1 MTPTQPT
8 PHPVPVPVPVP
19 DDVSAAPGAARPR
32 VEAHGIDVIPDA
44 ERHGRARDLF
54 LLWCA
59 PNINY
64 LGFVVGA
71 ALVLMGLEL
80 WQAVAVAVAG
90 NLFAV
95 VTGIVAVPGP
105 ASGTP
110 SQVTTRA
117 MYGVRGNRVAIA
129 VNGWFVSV
137 CYIAINWAAAAAV
150 GYTLLQHFD
159 LPVNTPVKLIVIA
172 AIATA
177 TVTVAIFGQGMISRL
192 YPLLS
197 LTLGVVFLVMCGFV
211 FARADLGF
219 SQSTPLHGFD
229 LWIAVFG
236 GLTLVA
242 ASPLSYTI
250 SSDFARYL
258 PASTSPVSVAA
269 ATALGSAIPGA
280 VLVSVGALAAT
291 AVDMS
296 DPQAGL
302 ISLIPSWFVPI
313 FLVAVIVSTV
323 CNNALT
329 SYSAGLALQS
339 VGVRLTRARA
349 VAASGLL
356 GAVLTLYALFVSDFL
371 GAVSSAL
378 SMLVVLVGPIMAVY
392 VTDILIRR
400 NRYDGVALSDESHR
414 SAFWYTG
421 GVNVAGAVSVLAAAG
436 LALLASHTVEF
447 RGPIATAL
455 GGIDLS
461 LPVGVIVAAG
471 LYLLLTHLVYGLPG
485 RGAAPKETDR

>member
-1 MTPTQPT
+1 MTPTPST
-8 PHPVPVPVPVP
+8 RHPVQPQT
-19 DDVSAAPGAARPR
+19 AAHQPR
-32 VEAHGIDVIPDA
+32 VEAHGIDVIPAD

-64 LGFVVGA
+64 LAFVVGA
-71 ALVLMGLEL
+71 ALILMGLEL
-80 WQAVAVAVAG
+80 WQAVAVSVVG

-95 VTGIVAVPGP
+95 VTGIVAIPGP
-105 ASGTP
+105 VSGTP

-150 GYTLLQHFD
+150 GYTLLQHFG
-159 LPVNTPVKLIVIA
+159 LAVNIPVKLGVTA
-172 AIATA
+172 VIATA

-197 LTLGVVFLVMCGFV
+197 LVLAVVFAVAAGFV
-211 FARADLGF
+211 VSHADLDF
-219 SQSTPLHGFD
+219 TQPAPLHGFD

-258 PASTSPVSVAA
+258 PADTSPVSVAT
-269 ATALGSAIPGA
+269 ATALGSAVPGV
-280 VLVSVGALAAT
+280 VLVAVGALAAT
-291 AVDMS
+291 TADMS
-296 DPQAGL
+296 DPQRGITA
-302 ISLIPSWFVPI
+302 LIPSWLVPV
-313 FLVAVIVSTV
+313 FLTAVIVSTV

-339 VGVRLTRARA
+339 VGVHTSRARA
-349 VAASGLL
+349 VAATGVI
-356 GAVLTLYALFVSDFL
+356 GALLTLYALFVSDFL

-400 NRYDGVALSDESHR
+400 GRYDGVALSDESHR
-414 SAFWYTG
+414 SDFWYTG

-471 LYLLLTHLVYGLPG
+471 LYLLLSHLVYGLPG
-485 RGAAPKETDR
+485 HRTTTKETDR

>member
-1 MTPTQPT
+1 MTST
-8 PHPVPVPVPVP
+8 PPFP
-19 DDVSAAPGAARPR
+19 DDTAVAPAPANQPR
-32 VEAHGIDVIPDA
+32 VETHGIDVIPDA

-59 PNINY
+59 PNISY
-64 LGFVVGA
+64 LAFVVGA

-80 WQAVAVAVAG
+80 WQAVAVALAG
-90 NLFAV
+90 TLFAI

-150 GYTLLQHFD
+150 GYALLQHFG
-159 LPVNTPVKLIVIA
+159 LAVNIPVKLVVISV
-172 AIATA
+172 IATA

-197 LTLGVVFLVMCGFV
+197 LVLGVVFVVAAGFIV
-211 FARADLGF
+211 AHADLGF
-219 SQSTPLHGFD
+219 AQPTPLRGFD
-229 LWIAVFG
+229 LWIAIFG
-236 GLTLVA
+236 GVTLVA

-258 PASTSPVSVAA
+258 PADTNPLSVAV
-269 ATALGSAIPGA
+269 ATAVGSALPGFL
-280 VLVSVGALAAT
+280 LVSTGALAAT

-296 DPQAGL
+296 DPQKG
-302 ISLIPSWFVPI
+302 ITSLLPSWLIPI
-313 FLVAVIVSTV
+313 FLTAVIISTV

-339 VGVRLTRARA
+339 VGVRTTRARA
-349 VAASGLL
+349 VAATGVIAAL
-356 GAVLTLYALFVSDFL
+356 LTLYALLVSDFL

-392 VTDILIRR
+392 VADILIRR
-400 NRYDGVALSDESHR
+400 NRYDGMALSDESHR

-447 RGPIATAL
+447 SGPIATAL

-461 LPVGVIVAAG
+461 LPVGMIVAAG
-471 LYLLLTHLVYGLPG
+471 LYLLLTHLIYGLPG
-485 RGAAPKETDR
+485 RRATAKEATR

>member
-1 MTPTQPT
+1 MTPTQQP
-8 PHPVPVPVPVP
+8 
-19 DDVSAAPGAARPR
+19 APSGAPLPALATAPAPSRPR

-54 LLWCA
+54 ALWCA
-59 PNINY
+59 PNISY
-64 LGFVVGA
+64 LSVVVGG
-71 ALVLMGLEL
+71 ALVLLGLEL
-80 WQAVAVAVAG
+80 WQAIAVAAAG
-90 NLFAV
+90 CLFSV
-95 VTGIVAVPGP
+95 VTGIVAIPGP

-150 GYTLLQHFD
+150 GYALLQHFGV
-159 LPVNTPVKLIVIA
+159 PVGTPVKLLVIA

-197 LTLGVVFLVMCGFV
+197 LLLGIVFLVMSGFV
-211 FARADLGF
+211 VARADVGF
-219 SQSTPLHGFD
+219 AQPAPLHGPA
-229 LWIAVFG
+229 LWAAVLG
-236 GLTLVA
+236 GVTLVA
-242 ASPLSYTI
+242 AAPLSYTI

-258 PASTSPVSVAA
+258 PPDTSPASVAT
-269 ATALGSAIPGA
+269 ATAFGGAIPGF

-291 AVDMS
+291 AVDIS

-302 ISLIPSWFVPI
+302 ISMIPSWFVPV

-323 CNNALT
+323 SNNALT

-339 VGVRLTRARA
+339 VGVPLSRARA
-349 VAASGLL
+349 VAVTGVL

-378 SMLVVLVGPIMAVY
+378 SMLVVLMGPIMAVY
-392 VTDILIRR
+392 VTDIVLRR
-400 NRYDGVALSDESHR
+400 GRYDGPALSDVSSTSR
-414 SAFWYTG
+414 FWFTG
-421 GVNVAGAVSVLAAAG
+421 GVNLAGAVSVLAAAG
-436 LALLASHTVEF
+436 LALLCAHTVEF
-447 RGPIATAL
+447 RGPIAVGL

-461 LPVGVIVAAG
+461 LPVGVLVAAG
-471 LYLLLTHLVYGLPG
+471 LYALLTRILYGFPTT
-485 RGAAPKETDR
+485 ASEKP

>member
-1 MTPTQPT
+1 MTPIPKPAPSGT
-8 PHPVPVPVPVP
+8 PVPAAPP
-19 DDVSAAPGAARPR
+19 APGAAPSRPR
-32 VEAHGIDVIPDA
+32 VEARGIDVIPAA

-54 LLWCA
+54 TLWCA
-59 PNINY
+59 PSINY
-64 LGFVVGA
+64 LSVVVGA

-80 WQAVAVAVAG
+80 WQAIAVAVVG
-90 NLFAV
+90 CLFSV
-95 VTGIVAVPGP
+95 VTGIVAIPGP
-105 ASGTP
+105 VSGTP

-150 GYTLLQHFD
+150 GYTLLQYFGVP
-159 LPVNTPVKLIVIA
+159 LGTPAELVVIA

-177 TVTVAIFGQGMISRL
+177 TVTVAVFGQGVISRL

-197 LTLGVVFLVMCGFV
+197 LLLGVVFLVMSGFV
-211 FARADLGF
+211 AARADLGF
-219 SQSTPLHGFD
+219 AQPAPLHGFD
-229 LWIAVFG
+229 LWVAVLG

-242 ASPLSYTI
+242 AAPLSYTI

-258 PASTSPVSVAA
+258 PADTGPVSVAA
-269 ATALGSAIPGA
+269 ATALGGAIPGV
-280 VLVSVGALAAT
+280 VLVAVGALAAT
-291 AVDMS
+291 AIDMS

-339 VGVRLTRARA
+339 VGLRLSRARA
-349 VAASGLL
+349 VALTGLL
-356 GAVLTLYALFVSDFL
+356 GALLTLYALFVSDFL
-371 GAVSSAL
+371 GAISSAL

-392 VTDILIRR
+392 VTDIVLRR
-400 NRYDGVALSDESHR
+400 GRYDGVALSDVTPASK
-414 SAFWYTG
+414 FWFTG

-436 LALLASHTVEF
+436 LALLCAHTVEF
-447 RGPIATAL
+447 RGPIAVAL

-461 LPVGVIVAAG
+461 LPVGVLVAAG
-471 LYLLLTHLVYGLPG
+471 LYALLTRVLYGFPTP
-485 RGAAPKETDR
+485 ATE

>member
-1 MTPTQPT
+1 MTPT
-8 PHPVPVPVPVP
+8 HP
-19 DDVSAAPGAARPR
+19 APEGAAARPDPSAPATPTADATRPR

-54 LLWCA
+54 ALWCA
-59 PNINY
+59 PSINY
-64 LGFVVGA
+64 LSFVVGA

-80 WQAVAVAVAG
+80 WQAVAVAVVG
-90 NLFAV
+90 CLFSV
-95 VTGIVAVPGP
+95 VTGIVAIPGP
-105 ASGTP
+105 VSGTP

-159 LPVNTPVKLIVIA
+159 VPISTPAKFAVIA

-177 TVTVAIFGQGMISRL
+177 TVTVAVFGQGMISRL

-197 LTLGVVFLVMCGFV
+197 LVLGVVFLVMSGFV
-211 FARADLGF
+211 ASRADLGF
-219 SQSTPLHGFD
+219 AQPAPLHGFD
-229 LWIAVFG
+229 LWVAVLG

-242 ASPLSYTI
+242 AAPLSYTI

-258 PASTSPVSVAA
+258 PADTRPASVAA
-269 ATALGSAIPGA
+269 ATALGGAIPGV
-280 VLVSVGALAAT
+280 VLVAAGALAAT

-302 ISLIPSWFVPI
+302 ISLMPSWFVPV

-339 VGVRLTRARA
+339 VGLPLSRARA
-349 VAASGLL
+349 VAVTGVL
-356 GAVLTLYALFVSDFL
+356 GALLTLYALFVSDFL
-371 GAVSSAL
+371 SAVSSAL

-392 VTDILIRR
+392 VTDIVLRR
-400 NRYDGVALSDESHR
+400 GRYDGVALSDVSPASR
-414 SAFWYTG
+414 FWFTG
-421 GVNVAGAVSVLAAAG
+421 GVNLAGAVSVLAAAG
-436 LALLASHTVEF
+436 LSLLCAHTVEF
-447 RGPIATAL
+447 RGPIAVGL

-461 LPVGVIVAAG
+461 LPVGVLAAAG
-471 LYLLLTHLVYGLPG
+471 LYALLTRILYGFPTP
-485 RGAAPKETDR
+485 ATE

>member
-1 MTPTQPT
+1 MTPTPSSPEGT
-8 PHPVPVPVPVP
+8 AVAPA
-19 DDVSAAPGAARPR
+19 SAHQPR

-54 LLWCA
+54 PLWCA
-59 PNINY
+59 PNISY
-64 LGFVVGA
+64 LAFVVGA
-71 ALVLMGLEL
+71 ALILMGLEL
-80 WQAVAVAVAG
+80 WQAVAVAFAG
-90 NLFAV
+90 NLFAI
-95 VTGIVAVPGP
+95 VTGVVAVPGP

-150 GYTLLQHFD
+150 GYTLLQHVG
-159 LPVNTPVKLIVIA
+159 LEATIPVKLAVISL
-172 AIATA
+172 IATA

-197 LTLGVVFLVMCGFV
+197 LVLGVVFVAAAGFV
-211 FARADLGF
+211 VAHADFGF
-219 SQSTPLHGFD
+219 HQPAPLRGFD
-229 LWIAVFG
+229 LWVAVFG

-258 PASTSPVSVAA
+258 PAATSPVSVAA
-269 ATALGSAIPGA
+269 ATALGSAVPGFL
-280 VLVSVGALAAT
+280 LVAVGALAAT

-296 DPQAGL
+296 DPQRG
-302 ISLIPSWFVPI
+302 ITSLLPSWLVPI
-313 FLVAVIVSTV
+313 FLSAVIVSTV

-339 VGVRLTRARA
+339 VGVRTTRARA
-349 VAASGLL
+349 VAATGVI

-414 SAFWYTG
+414 SGFWYTG
-421 GVNVAGAVSVLAAAG
+421 GVNIAGAVSVLAAAG

-447 RGPIATAL
+447 RGPIASAL

-461 LPVGVIVAAG
+461 LPVGVLVAAG
-471 LYLLLTHLVYGLPG
+471 LYLLLTHLMYGLPG
-485 RGAAPKETDR
+485 RRATMKETDR